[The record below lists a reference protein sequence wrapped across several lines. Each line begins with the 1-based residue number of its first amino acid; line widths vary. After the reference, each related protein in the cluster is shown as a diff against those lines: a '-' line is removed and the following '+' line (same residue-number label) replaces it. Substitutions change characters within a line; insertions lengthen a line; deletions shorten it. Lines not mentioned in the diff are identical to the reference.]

1 MNANS
6 RYKLGEILIKLGV
19 LSDEKLAKALEI
31 QSQQDPL
38 ERFPIGRIL
47 LEEGFI
53 EPNDLIQAI
62 KIQTGQAE
70 LPDS

>member
-1 MNANS
+1 MNS
-6 RYKLGEILIKLGV
+6 SGRYKLGEILIKLGV
-19 LSDEKLAKALEI
+19 LTDDKLAKALEM

-70 LPDS
+70 LPE

>member
-1 MNANS
+1 MNSNS

-19 LSDEKLAKALEI
+19 LTNDNLSKALEI
-31 QSQQDPL
+31 QASQDPL
-38 ERFPIGRIL
+38 DRFPIGRIL

-62 KIQTGQAE
+62 KIQTGQIE
-70 LPDS
+70 LPE